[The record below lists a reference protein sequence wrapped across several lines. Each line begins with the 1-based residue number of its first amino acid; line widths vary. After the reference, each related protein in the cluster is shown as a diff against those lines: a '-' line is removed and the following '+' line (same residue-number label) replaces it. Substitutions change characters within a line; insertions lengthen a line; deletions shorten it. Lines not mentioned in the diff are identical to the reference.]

1 MSPLS
6 YHPPVSGGEAEGR
19 AGDEAVIIRRL
30 EELVSPKRL
39 LHCRRVADLAG
50 ALAQRWGLDPVLAR
64 RAGLLHDACR
74 QPRPEWDALAQRE
87 GLTLPEWAGGNRGFL
102 HGPLAA
108 ILAREEFGLPEA
120 WCRAIAG
127 HTTGG
132 PGMSSEEMVLFVADH
147 AAVGREEPQAGTW
160 RELAQ
165 RDLRQ
170 ATLEQ
175 LSARLGDLLADG
187 SALWLPT
194 VLARNDLLTRSD
206 SALPDLPVESAHV
219 TRRQQ

>member
-1 MSPLS
+1 MSPLR
-6 YHPPVSGGEAEGR
+6 YHPPVSGGEAEGA

-39 LHCRRVADLAG
+39 LHCRRVADLAE
-50 ALAQRWGLDPVLAR
+50 ALAQRWDLDPGLAR

-74 QPRPEWDALAQRE
+74 QPRPQWDALAQRE

-120 WCRAIAG
+120 WCRAIGG

-132 PGMSSEEMVLFVADH
+132 PGMSPEEMVLFVADH
-147 AAVGREEPQAGTW
+147 AAVGREEPQAGIW
-160 RELAQ
+160 
-165 RDLRQ
+165 RDLAHQ
-170 ATLEQ
+170 DLAATMLEM
-175 LSARLGDLLADG
+175 LTHRLGALLADG
-187 SALWLPT
+187 AMLWQPT
-194 VLARNDLLTRSD
+194 VQARNDLL
-206 SALPDLPVESAHV
+206 A
-219 TRRQQ
+219 RRDAISER